1 MTAPTVPDMMFTA
14 AAAMAC
20 DGLPTPIKVEASG
33 EFGLD
38 LAFATHADL
47 NRWAVHMRL
56 PDTARHTQPYNR
68 DDVPEVLTNVW
79 GVWRGVRVRLHCC
92 EPTTDTPPEF
102 LPPEVV
108 AA

>member
-1 MTAPTVPDMMFTA
+1 MLFTA

-20 DGLPTPIKVEASG
+20 DGLPTPQSVTVSD

-47 NRWAVHMRL
+47 HRWVVHMRL
-56 PDTARHTQPYNR
+56 SGTARHTQPYNR
-68 DDVPEVLTNVW
+68 DDVPKVLTNVW

-92 EPTTDTPPEF
+92 EPLIDTPPQF
-102 LPPEVV
+102 LPEAV